1 MASDQNKPI
10 ERWQVAELIRL
21 AIEAHEIKKE
31 SNFVTKTEFE
41 YANKLRDQLVDKRLA
56 DLEQDQTDAKDRNK
70 WLFRLVVGAIILSLI
85 PIAIALLAQ
94 SQGSILK

>member
-1 MASDQNKPI
+1 MANENKPI